1 MKLLKIALPV
11 VFISALTSFLTV
23 QFLQKDTYWE
33 GSFRFARTMTTGATE
48 VYTADE
54 TPTLQQ
60 QENSNVFLGGGSSS
74 KYYAAPDNFIRAAQI
89 TTPAVVHIKTDMSSS
104 GGTWRG
110 SLGDRLNEMM
120 GKTNPTATVPTG
132 SGVII
137 SSDGYI
143 VTNRHVVAD
152 SKTIE
157 VILNNR
163 KSYLAALIAQDP
175 ATDLALL
182 KVNAYDLPALKY
194 GDSDSLQ
201 VGEWVLAVGNP
212 FNLTSTVTAGIVSAK
227 GRNINIVQTKDG
239 IESFI
244 QTDAAVNPGNSGGA
258 LVNTAGQLVGINT
271 AIATA
276 SGTFSG
282 YSFAVPINIVR
293 KVVDDF
299 KKFGVVQSAKMGM
312 QTVDI
317 TGDLAQ
323 MYKLKSTAGVLVQ
336 SVAEGSAAFDAGL
349 KKGDVI
355 TEINGGTVNSQAEL
369 QERIARYSPGDAIA
383 VSYLREG
390 AMRFAQ
396 VTLKNDR
403 QTTDIVRTPKEG
415 LLAVLGGEFR
425 DVPIGD
431 LQRLGLRNGLKLVK
445 LVPGLLRDATPI
457 KVGFIVEK
465 ADGKFVF
472 SQEDFYNII
481 KVLKSGDTLKL
492 EGWYDG
498 ERMKKVYSV
507 KIP

>member
-1 MKLLKIALPV
+1 MKLLKIILPV
-11 VFISALTSFLTV
+11 VVISVISSVITVRCLQDKTTSEGIFSLT
-23 QFLQKDTYWE
+23 
-33 GSFRFARTMTTGATE
+33 ATRNNSAI
-48 VYTADE
+48 YTAAE
-54 TPTLQQ
+54 TMGTLQSGALPAITG
-60 QENSNVFLGGGSSS
+60 NSNRYS
-74 KYYAAPDNFIRAAQI
+74 APDNFIRAAQI
-89 TTPAVVHIKTDMSSS
+89 ATPAVVHIKTDMSGGGGWRDW
-104 GGTWRG
+104 GGT
-110 SLGDRLNEMM
+110 LGDRLNEMM
-120 GKTNPTATVPTG
+120 GKSSPVATVPTG

-157 VILNNR
+157 VILNSR
-163 KSYLAALIAQDP
+163 KSYFASIVAQDP
-175 ATDLALL
+175 STDLALL
-182 KVNAYDLPALKY
+182 KVNAYDLPALRY

-227 GRNINIVQTKDG
+227 GRNINIVQAKDA

-258 LVNTAGQLVGINT
+258 LVNTNGQLVGINT
-271 AIATA
+271 AIATT
-276 SGTFSG
+276 SGAFSG

-299 KKFGVVQSAKMGM
+299 KRFGVVQSAKMGM

-317 TGDLAQ
+317 SSELAQ
-323 MYKLKSTAGVLVQ
+323 MYKLKSTNGVLVQ
-336 SVAEGSAAFDAGL
+336 SVAAGSAAFDAGL

-355 TEINGGTVNSQAEL
+355 TEINGSTVNSQSEL
-369 QERIARYSPGDAIA
+369 QEKIARYSPGDAIA
-383 VSYLREG
+383 VTYQREG
-390 AMRFAQ
+390 SIRFAQ

-415 LLAVLGGEFR
+415 LSAVLGGEFKE
-425 DVPIGD
+425 VPIGD
-431 LQRLGLRNGLKLVK
+431 LQRMGLRNGLKLVK
-445 LVPGLLRDATPI
+445 LTQGLLRDSTPA

-465 ADGKFVF
+465 ADGKHVF
-472 SQEDFYNII
+472 NQEDFYNIV

-492 EGWYDG
+492 EGWYEG
-498 ERMKKVYSV
+498 ERMKRLYSV
-507 KIP
+507 RIP